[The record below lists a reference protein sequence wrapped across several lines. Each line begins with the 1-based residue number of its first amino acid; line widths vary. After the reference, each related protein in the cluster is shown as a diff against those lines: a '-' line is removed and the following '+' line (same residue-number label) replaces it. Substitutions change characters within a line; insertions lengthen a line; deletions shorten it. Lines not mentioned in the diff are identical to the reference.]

1 MACKMLYFWGFTP
14 LFFGTIILKSILIAK
29 SENNVSVSCEDVL
42 PLCREEG

>member
-1 MACKMLYFWGFTP
+1 MACKMQYFWAFTP
-14 LFFGTIILKSILIAK
+14 LFFGAIILKSVLIEK